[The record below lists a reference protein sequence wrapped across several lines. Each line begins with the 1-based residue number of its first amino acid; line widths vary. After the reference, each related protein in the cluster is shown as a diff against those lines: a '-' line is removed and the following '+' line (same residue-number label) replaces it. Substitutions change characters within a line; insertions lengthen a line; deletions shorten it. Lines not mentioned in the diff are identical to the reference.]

1 MITSQFIDV
10 NIIYI
15 IIYIIIYVIINH
27 DNYYS
32 YSYLIYTAA
41 TIHTR
46 NGLMMTV
53 SKRNNQS
60 KTQSSLLS
68 SSTGTIANTKEE
80 TKI

>member
-1 MITSQFIDV
+1 MLLLTM
-10 NIIYI
+10 I
-15 IIYIIIYVIINH
+15 IIIHI
-27 DNYYS
+27 
-32 YSYLIYTAA
+32 LILYTAA